1 MIEFK
6 NKFPRMYIGERCVG
20 LYNNDESGLPGV
32 FTSES
37 ARLGEFMRRLR
48 NIVHDTRRLVFINGK
63 MLACTN
69 NWIRDNVHQMKAF
82 RHWDTKMRD
91 FLNFIIETQRED
103 GQYYELIKQ
112 LDDYHWKFVNE
123 DCRIIYPED
132 NVALV
137 RLELEAD
144 IEYLVVEGAVYCYK
158 VFGDKD
164 WLSRILPKLEKGI
177 DYVTSD
183 PKRWDESHG
192 LVKRPFTIDTWD
204 FAFRQPGNDR
214 RINDDTYMA
223 IMHGDNSGVYAAM
236 QSLAWFNEKL
246 GNAEKAAEWRKR
258 AQTIRENMFKY
269 LWNGRFFMH
278 ELYLGHG
285 GADNLERERLSLS
298 NTYDMNRG
306 VTTLEQSRSII
317 NEYMERRKTTK
328 AFAEW
333 FSIDPPYENGD
344 DWCGHAP
351 GSYVNGAISPF
362 TAGELARAA
371 FDNGFE
377 EYGWDI
383 ITRFMK
389 LCERDGSIYFLYSPE
404 TELSQ
409 GGGPSGWGAAALL
422 NAIDEGLAGI
432 VDTDTGYRELS
443 FSPRFPVTG
452 YEELRYL
459 TGYEVTDTLIDIRYI
474 LTDKGMRYDV
484 IAPSE
489 KISAHILLPT
499 GKECAEL
506 FVNGE
511 SVGFTPVTVGES
523 HYIDAETTAG
533 GRTSFEI
540 IFK

>member
-1 MIEFK
+1 
-6 NKFPRMYIGERCVG
+6 MYIGDKKVG
-20 LYNNDESGLPGV
+20 LYNNDESGLPGI
-32 FTSES
+32 FTSDGS
-37 ARLGEFMRRLR
+37 RLGKFMHGLR
-48 NIVHDTRRLVFINGK
+48 NIVSDDRRLVLIDGK
-63 MLACTN
+63 MLACSN
-69 NWIRDNVHQMKAF
+69 NWIRDNVHQMKAY

-144 IEYLVVEGAVYCYK
+144 IEYLVVEGAVFCFK
-158 VFGDKD
+158 VFGDEG
-164 WLSRILPKLEKGI
+164 WLARILPKLEKGI

-183 PKRWDESHG
+183 PKRWDDSHG

-236 QSLAWFNEKL
+236 QSLAWFNDKL
-246 GNAEKAAEWRKR
+246 GNGDKAAKWRER
-258 AQTIRENMFKY
+258 ANKLRENMFRY
-269 LWNGRFFMH
+269 LWNGKFFLH
-278 ELYLGHG
+278 ELYLGHD
-285 GADNLERERLSLS
+285 GADNLESKRLSLS

-333 FSIDPPYENGD
+333 FSIDPPYENAD

-362 TAGELARAA
+362 TAGELAKAA
-371 FDNGFE
+371 FDNGCE

-383 ITRFMK
+383 LTRFMK
-389 LCERDGSIYFLYSPE
+389 LYERDGSIFFLYSPE

-422 NAIDEGLAGI
+422 YAIDEGLAGV
-432 VDTDTGYRELS
+432 VDKDTCYRELS

-459 TGYEVTDTLIDIRYI
+459 TGYEATNALIDVKYI
-474 LTDKGMRYDV
+474 VTDKGMRYDV
-484 IAPSE
+484 SAPSK
-489 KISAHILLPT
+489 KITAHILLPK
-499 GKECAEL
+499 GKSCEKLLINGECAE
-506 FVNGE
+506 FISN
-511 SVGFTPVTVGES
+511 TVGS
-523 HYIDAETTAG
+523 SSYVDAETAADG
-533 GRTSFEI
+533 KTSFEI
-540 IFK
+540 LFK